1 MLKDFKMTF
10 APDNKNRIK
19 NRIEISPQH
28 KKQLVSEFKKS
39 KQTIQMSLDFVFN
52 SETAVKIRQRAAE
65 LMQLEILKI
74 EPKEKNK

>member
-1 MLKDFKMTF
+1 MIF

-28 KKQLVSEFKKS
+28 KKQLANEFKRS

-52 SETAVKIRQRAAE
+52 SETAMKIRQRAAE
-65 LMQLEILKI
+65 LLQLEILKVK
-74 EPKEKNK
+74 PKK